1 MESGFRGKIAVVTG
15 GSSGIGAAIVKAL
28 AAEGC
33 TVCFCSRNGDVN
45 NLCAAGEGRIHSTVC
60 DLTSPEQIRSWLGNV
75 CETFGKIDYL
85 INNAAFDGRV
95 DFEDADEA
103 AFEKFIAVNLRA
115 AFLVSRAAL
124 PGLRAGEGRAVVNL
138 GTTNWMLGLA
148 PFTLYSSA
156 KSGLIGFTRAL
167 ARELGRENIR
177 VNMVSPG
184 WIMTEKQLAE
194 YVTEQDKTDLLRD
207 QALPFLLHE
216 EDVVPAVLFLLSRG
230 ARAVTG
236 QNLIVD
242 GGKLMQ

>member
-1 MESGFRGKIAVVTG
+1 MTNEFFNKIAVVTG
-15 GSSGIGAAIVKAL
+15 GSSGIGSAIVKEL
-28 AAEGC
+28 AAKGC

-45 NLCAAGEGRIHSTVC
+45 NLCVGGNGKIHSAIC
-60 DLTSPEQIRSWLGNV
+60 DLSCPDQIKSWIGNIIN
-75 CETFGKIDYL
+75 TFGKIDYL

-95 DFEDADEA
+95 NFNDADELE
-103 AFEKFIAVNLRA
+103 FEKFISVNLRS
-115 AFLVSRAAL
+115 AFLVSKAAL
-124 PGLRAGEGRAVVNL
+124 PGLRAGQGKAIVNL

-167 ARELGRENIR
+167 ARELGREQIR

-184 WIMTEKQLAE
+184 WIMTDKQLTE
-194 YVTEQDKTDLLRD
+194 YVTEQDKADLLRD

-216 EDVVPAVLFLLSRG
+216 EDVVPAINFLLSQS
-230 ARAVTG
+230 ARAITG